1 MSARKLRAGET
12 LRIRSGGKLLV
23 LRAGTAWEVRIVKRN
38 LGIRIKRSL
47 LAWWLRMH
55 RYGAAPARRFV
66 RVQRDRPRAVSY

>member
-23 LRAGTAWEVRIVKRN
+23 LRAGAAWEVRIVKRN
-38 LGIRIKRSL
+38 LAIRIKRSL

-55 RYGAAPARRFV
+55 RYGAAARLRFACA
-66 RVQRDRPRAVSY
+66 QRERPRAIFY

>member
-47 LAWWLRMH
+47 LARWLRMH

>member
-23 LRAGTAWEVRIVKRN
+23 LRAGTEVRIVKRD